1 MIMIYAEYRASS
13 IWDLDDICQQLDIT
27 RDAVVDYYVKW
38 DALFLT
44 YRDADGNEC
53 EEEFEPNMFQQVITL
68 IGNDLKTLQRR
79 QRNGRLY
86 KHY

>member
-1 MIMIYAEYRASS
+1 MIYAEYRTSS
-13 IWDLDDICQQLDIT
+13 VWDLDNICQQLDIA

-53 EEEFEPNMFQQVITL
+53 EEEFEPNMFSASDNFDWKRPENVTEE
-68 IGNDLKTLQRR
+68 TA
-79 QRNGRLY
+79 
-86 KHY
+86 